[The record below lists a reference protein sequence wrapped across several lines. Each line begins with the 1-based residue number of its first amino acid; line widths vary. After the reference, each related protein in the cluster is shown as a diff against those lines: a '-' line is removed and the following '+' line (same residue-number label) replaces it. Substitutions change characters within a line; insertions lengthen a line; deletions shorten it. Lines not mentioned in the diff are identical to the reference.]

1 MQVVFVMFRG
11 EGDRRSFSVTRD
23 VTVIGRRE
31 DCDLRIPVSE
41 VSRKHCRIIRDGDTV
56 RAEDLGSSNGT
67 FHNGQR
73 ISGGVILQPGDSIQV
88 GPVVFVLQIDGVPA
102 DDELAPFEDRAAHQ
116 LDDSLAEHPPLPA
129 VDDSMAAAENLE
141 ILEETPD
148 ATGPVSMEEESMG
161 LDEEPTDDAPMPVR
175 RASSIELNDE
185 PISLADSAAM
195 PLAHEDEGVSRVQSH
210 DAISLA
216 DDDHHPK
223 GDDELATMP
232 RDDEHGAAELDLSDH
247 MEDHHAGEP
256 LSEDDLLLDLNSV
269 EEAPKKH

>member
-1 MQVVFVMFRG
+1 MQVVLVMFRG

-31 DCDLRIPVSE
+31 DCELRIPVSE

-73 ISGGVILQPGDSIQV
+73 ISGGVVLQPGDSIQV
-88 GPVVFVLQIDGVPA
+88 GPVVFVMQVDGVPA
-102 DDELAPFEDRAAHQ
+102 DDELAPFEDRAAHR

-141 ILEETPD
+141 VLEETADEPE
-148 ATGPVSMEEESMG
+148 PLSMSDDGEAVG
-161 LDEEPTDDAPMPVR
+161 LDEEPTVDQPMPV

-185 PISLADSAAM
+185 SSGAADKN
-195 PLAHEDEGVSRVQSH
+195 G
-210 DAISLA
+210 AISLA
-216 DDDHHPK
+216 DDEEHPH

-232 RDDEHGAAELDLSDH
+232 GDEEHGAMDLELADH
-247 MEDHHAGEP
+247 MDDHTAGAP
-256 LSEDDLLLDLNSV
+256 MSEDDLLLDLNSV
-269 EEAPKKH
+269 EDAPKKR